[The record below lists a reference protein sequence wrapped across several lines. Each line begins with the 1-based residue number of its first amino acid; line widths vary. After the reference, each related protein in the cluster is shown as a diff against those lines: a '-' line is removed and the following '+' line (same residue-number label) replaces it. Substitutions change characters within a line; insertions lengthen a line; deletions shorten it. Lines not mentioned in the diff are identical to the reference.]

1 MDFPFKDIVMVKH
14 IGFTK
19 SQEWLILY
27 PWWQAFH
34 DGSSFCPIK
43 TCWRVRWEKIGFLQ
57 WRLQQRERRM
67 TMLETDE
74 HRLAFIHFGFFFPS
88 SAFLLSIS
96 LILLTLSL
104 FFFAHLSLPS
114 LWALWTHW
122 RSVFCLTICLALSPV
137 LRLGP
142 VNKQGGVDVKKEG
155 RKLGSI
161 KWKKRERRA
170 FWRDGGRGAGC
181 DWRPGEKGTAL
192 KKFPYLFNPQSC
204 LNI

>member
-1 MDFPFKDIVMVKH
+1 MMTSF
-14 IGFTK
+14 
-19 SQEWLILY
+19 
-27 PWWQAFH
+27 PWWIFFLSNQNMLKGEMGKDRFPSVAPAAKRKKDDH
-34 DGSSFCPIK
+34 ARDWWTPIGVHSL
-43 TCWRVRWEKIGFLQ
+43 WL
-57 WRLQQRERRM
+57 
-67 TMLETDE
+67 
-74 HRLAFIHFGFFFPS
+74 FFPS